1 MLNGIRLSIFIPN
14 PNRLLFRI
22 LHSYLGSSH
31 IDIAP
36 PPSSPPFKCS
46 ISPRSLS
53 ATLRN
58 LLQPLSAPDPPPIL
72 SYASVFQF
80 LTGQNLL
87 KLGQQVH
94 AHMLLRGLEPTALV
108 GSKMVAFYASSGDI
122 DSSVAV
128 FNRISEPSSLL
139 FNSMIR
145 AYARY
150 GFAERTV
157 ATYFSMHSWGFT
169 GDYFTFPFVLK
180 SSVDL
185 LSVWMGKCVHGLVL
199 RAGLEFDLYVATSLI
214 DMYGKCGEIND
225 ARKVFDKMTVRD
237 VSAWNALLAG
247 YMKGGFIDAA
257 VAIFERMPWRNI
269 VSWTTMIS
277 GYSQSGLAQ
286 QALSLFDEMLK
297 EDSGVRP
304 NWVTIMSVLPAC
316 AQSSALERGR
326 RIHELACRMGLNSNA
341 SVLIALTAMYAKCG
355 SLADA
360 RNCFNRLNRSE
371 KSLVAWNTMITAYAS
386 YGHGREAVS
395 TFQEMIEAG
404 IRPDDITFT
413 GLLSAC
419 SHSGLVD
426 IGLNYFNYMSTT
438 YSTNPRAE
446 HYACVVDLLGRAG
459 RLAEASKL
467 VDEMPMAAGP
477 SIWGS
482 LLAACRKY
490 RNLEMA
496 ETAARKLF
504 VLEPENT
511 GNYVLLSN
519 MYAEAGRWQEVDK
532 LRAILISQGTKKSPG
547 CSWIEVNGIAHMFL
561 GGDTSHPQ
569 TKEIYMFLEALP
581 EKMKAAGYTPDT
593 SFVLHDISEEE
604 KEFNLIAH
612 SEKLAVA
619 FGILNTP
626 SETVLRVTKNLRIC
640 GDCHTAMVFISEIY
654 GREVVVRD
662 VNRFHH
668 FKAGLCSCGDY
679 W

>member
-1 MLNGIRLSIFIPN
+1 
-14 PNRLLFRI
+14 
-22 LHSYLGSSH
+22 
-31 IDIAP
+31 
-36 PPSSPPFKCS
+36 
-46 ISPRSLS
+46 
-53 ATLRN
+53 
-58 LLQPLSAPDPPPIL
+58 
-72 SYASVFQF
+72 
-80 LTGQNLL
+80 
-87 KLGQQVH
+87 
-94 AHMLLRGLEPTALV
+94 MLLRGIDPTALV
-108 GSKMVAFYASSGDI
+108 GSKLVAFYASSGDI
-122 DSSVAV
+122 DSSVSV
-128 FNRISEPSSLL
+128 FNRVSDGPSSLL

-145 AYARY
+145 AFSRF

-157 ATYFSMHSWGFT
+157 ATYFEMHSWGFT

-185 LSVWMGKCVHGLVL
+185 LCVWMGRCVHGQIVRL
-199 RAGLEFDLYVATSLI
+199 GLQFDLYVATSLI

-225 ARKVFDKMTVRD
+225 AGKVFDNMTVRD
-237 VSAWNALLAG
+237 VSSWNALLGG
-247 YMKGGFIDAA
+247 YMKGGHVDAA
-257 VAIFERMPWRNI
+257 VAIFERIPWRNI

-316 AQSSALERGR
+316 AQSSALDRGR
-326 RIHELACRMGLNSNA
+326 QIHELACRMGLNSNA

-360 RNCFNRLNRSE
+360 QNCFNRLNRSQRN
-371 KSLVAWNTMITAYAS
+371 LVAWNTMITAYAS
-386 YGHGREAVS
+386 YGHGLEAVS
-395 TFQEMIEAG
+395 TFQEMIQAG
-404 IRPDDITFT
+404 IQPDDITFT
-413 GLLSAC
+413 GLLSGC

-426 IGLNYFNYMSTT
+426 VGLKYFNCMSTT
-438 YSTNPRAE
+438 YSIKPRAE

-467 VDEMPMAAGP
+467 VDEMPMPAGP

-519 MYAEAGRWQEVDK
+519 MYAEAGRWQEVNK
-532 LRAILISQGTKKSPG
+532 LRAILKSQGTKKSPG
-547 CSWIEVNGIAHMFL
+547 CSWIEVNGKAHMFL

-569 TKEIYMFLEALP
+569 AKEIYMFLEALP
-581 EKMKAAGYTPDT
+581 EKMKAAGYMPDT
-593 SFVLHDISEEE
+593 SYVLHDISEEE
-604 KEFNLIAH
+604 KESNLIAH

-619 FGILNTP
+619 FGILNT
-626 SETVLRVTKNLRIC
+626 SAETVLRVTKNLRIC

-654 GREVVVRD
+654 GREIVVRD

-668 FKAGLCSCGDY
+668 FKGGSCSCGDY

>member
-1 MLNGIRLSIFIPN
+1 
-14 PNRLLFRI
+14 
-22 LHSYLGSSH
+22 
-31 IDIAP
+31 
-36 PPSSPPFKCS
+36 
-46 ISPRSLS
+46 
-53 ATLRN
+53 
-58 LLQPLSAPDPPPIL
+58 
-72 SYASVFQF
+72 
-80 LTGQNLL
+80 
-87 KLGQQVH
+87 
-94 AHMLLRGLEPTALV
+94 
-108 GSKMVAFYASSGDI
+108 
-122 DSSVAV
+122 
-128 FNRISEPSSLL
+128 
-139 FNSMIR
+139 
-145 AYARY
+145 
-150 GFAERTV
+150 
-157 ATYFSMHSWGFT
+157 
-169 GDYFTFPFVLK
+169 
-180 SSVDL
+180 
-185 LSVWMGKCVHGLVL
+185 
-199 RAGLEFDLYVATSLI
+199 
-214 DMYGKCGEIND
+214 
-225 ARKVFDKMTVRD
+225 
-237 VSAWNALLAG
+237 
-247 YMKGGFIDAA
+247 
-257 VAIFERMPWRNI
+257 
-269 VSWTTMIS
+269 
-277 GYSQSGLAQ
+277 
-286 QALSLFDEMLK
+286 
-297 EDSGVRP
+297 
-304 NWVTIMSVLPAC
+304 
-316 AQSSALERGR
+316 
-326 RIHELACRMGLNSNA
+326 
-341 SVLIALTAMYAKCG
+341 
-355 SLADA
+355 
-360 RNCFNRLNRSE
+360 
-371 KSLVAWNTMITAYAS
+371 MITAYAS

-467 VDEMPMAAGP
+467 VDEMPMPAGP

-668 FKAGLCSCGDY
+668 FKAGSCSCGDY

>member
-46 ISPRSLS
+46 ISRRSLS

-58 LLQPLSAPDPPPIL
+58 LLQPLSALDSPPIL

-128 FNRISEPSSLL
+128 FNRNSEPSSLL

-157 ATYFSMHSWGFT
+157 ATYISMHSWGFT

-199 RAGLEFDLYVATSLI
+199 RAGLQFDLYVATSLI
-214 DMYGKCGEIND
+214 DLYGKCGEIND
-225 ARKVFDKMTVRD
+225 ARKVFDKMIVRD

-316 AQSSALERGR
+316 AQSSALDRGR

-467 VDEMPMAAGP
+467 VDEMPMPAGP

-532 LRAILISQGTKKSPG
+532 LRAILTSQGTKKSPG
-547 CSWIEVNGIAHMFL
+547 CSWIEVNGKAHMFL

-626 SETVLRVTKNLRIC
+626 SETVIRVTKNLRIC

-668 FKAGLCSCGDY
+668 FKAGSCSCGDY

>member
-237 VSAWNALLAG
+237 VSSWNALLAG

-467 VDEMPMAAGP
+467 VDEMPMPAGP

-668 FKAGLCSCGDY
+668 FKAGSCSCGDY